1 MELNKKGLPFFPEL
15 RFEDKRHIYTLGG
28 QILPSVTTV
37 MKPLD
42 EALYRGIDESVM
54 QMAAER
60 GTAIHNAAEN
70 FALYGIEDIEPRYA
84 GYFEAFL
91 KFWEE
96 KYPEPLATE
105 SRVYHKFLRYAG
117 TADLPCVIDG
127 KTDQFEGEGGT
138 HTEFIEGLMST
149 DMRKTADD
157 LACYM
162 KNCV

>member
-1 MELNKKGLPFFPEL
+1 MELNEKGLPFFPEL

-70 FALYGIEDIEPRYA
+70 FALYGIEDIEPRYE

-96 KYPEPLATE
+96 QSPEPLATE

-127 KTDQFEGEGGT
+127 KKVLIDY
-138 HTEFIEGLMST
+138 
-149 DMRKTADD
+149 KTCSKFNDD
-157 LACYM
+157 SGSCRRRS
-162 KNCV
+162 VHRRTV

>member
-60 GTAIHNAAEN
+60 GTGRPHTARPLSHN
-70 FALYGIEDIEPRYA
+70 LQA
-84 GYFEAFL
+84 GV
-91 KFWEE
+91 
-96 KYPEPLATE
+96 
-105 SRVYHKFLRYAG
+105 SGDR
-117 TADLPCVIDG
+117 AD
-127 KTDQFEGEGGT
+127 EGRAHGVG
-138 HTEFIEGLMST
+138 S
-149 DMRKTADD
+149 D
-157 LACYM
+157 L
-162 KNCV
+162 

>member
-60 GTAIHNAAEN
+60 GTAIHNCRIKNLYPGRPADGIWN
-70 FALYGIEDIEPRYA
+70 FGKE
-84 GYFEAFL
+84 
-91 KFWEE
+91 
-96 KYPEPLATE
+96 
-105 SRVYHKFLRYAG
+105 RVYSP
-117 TADLPCVIDG
+117 AD
-127 KTDQFEGEGGT
+127 
-138 HTEFIEGLMST
+138 
-149 DMRKTADD
+149 
-157 LACYM
+157 
-162 KNCV
+162 

>member
-70 FALYGIEDIEPRYA
+70 FAFYNATKQILTGGIKRQPGNNQRLTEPNKRKLYR
-84 GYFEAFL
+84 
-91 KFWEE
+91 
-96 KYPEPLATE
+96 
-105 SRVYHKFLRYAG
+105 R
-117 TADLPCVIDG
+117 
-127 KTDQFEGEGGT
+127 
-138 HTEFIEGLMST
+138 
-149 DMRKTADD
+149 
-157 LACYM
+157 
-162 KNCV
+162 

>member
-1 MELNKKGLPFFPEL
+1 MELNEKGLPFFPEL

-70 FALYGIEDIEPRYA
+70 FALYGIEDI
-84 GYFEAFL
+84 
-91 KFWEE
+91 
-96 KYPEPLATE
+96 
-105 SRVYHKFLRYAG
+105 
-117 TADLPCVIDG
+117 
-127 KTDQFEGEGGT
+127 
-138 HTEFIEGLMST
+138 
-149 DMRKTADD
+149 
-157 LACYM
+157 
-162 KNCV
+162 

>member
-127 KTDQFEGEGGT
+127 KKVLIDY
-138 HTEFIEGLMST
+138 
-149 DMRKTADD
+149 KTSATVNRM
-157 LACYM
+157 LTGVQLEAYGRNACNHQYL
-162 KNCV
+162 

>member
-105 SRVYHKFLRYAG
+105 SRVYTSK
-117 TADLPCVIDG
+117 
-127 KTDQFEGEGGT
+127 
-138 HTEFIEGLMST
+138 
-149 DMRKTADD
+149 
-157 LACYM
+157 
-162 KNCV
+162 